1 MQVDPPARLLTL
13 STDPLTL
20 ATDRQQ
26 LAFVL
31 HGEREDNLENVC
43 DRLNRSAAAS
53 RQRTPVSTLERARD
67 RRFRKDPD
75 AGGDRSRPDPAPTQG
90 QFPAPPRSPISTARP
105 W

>member
-1 MQVDPPARLLTL
+1 MGSDRDIDRACGIRASCGPPMQVDPPARLLTL

-20 ATDRQQ
+20 ERDRQQ

-43 DRLNRSAAAS
+43 DRFNRSTAAS

-67 RRFRKDPD
+67 RRFRQDP
-75 AGGDRSRPDPAPTQG
+75 GRLG
-90 QFPAPPRSPISTARP
+90 
-105 W
+105 